1 MNLDLAILVKD
12 RPKVIVRIFKFVQ
25 IHYLVFEKNERL
37 SPCIQLSFSTNTYTS
52 QLNDWRIFKLPNFKF
67 YVNVSLATCLALT
80 PGLLGLGT
88 DPVLAKRSV
97 TPNAEIADKQEKLRV
112 VVELV
117 GAPAIEQ
124 AKKKGKKFNELTK
137 AEKDNAHGL
146 VKAEQKKA
154 KAAISKKGVKAET
167 IGEFTTVF
175 NGFSTL
181 LSATDVQKVEAL
193 PEVAHVHIVNEYE
206 RPEVKPDMV
215 TSNGMVQSQQTWGD
229 YGYTG
234 EGTIVAVID
243 TGVDADHRDFRLT
256 DDTKAELTQ
265 GEVEAA
271 VSEFGL
277 PGAYINE
284 KVPYAYNYYDENDD
298 IRDDSPGASM
308 HGMHVSGTVAANG
321 DEATGGLKGVA
332 PESQVLG
339 LKVFSND
346 PNYASTYGDIYIKAI
361 DDAIKLGADV
371 INMSLGSTAGFV
383 DADSPEQQA
392 VQRAVDNGVFMSIS
406 AGNSAYFGNGYDLPY
421 ANNPDT
427 GVVGAP
433 SVSSAST
440 SVASLE
446 NDQIQLDAFSIQS
459 GDKTDKIGWKKQDGP
474 AFTNGDYELVHV
486 GDGQP
491 GQYVGKDVK
500 GKIVFAVRDG
510 AYFYSNIQKTAE
522 ANGAAGVIV
531 RGAVGHG
538 DYVSMALANPQI
550 PMASL
555 SIKDG
560 NELQQRLVA
569 GEQMNIKFAGDR
581 ISVANRAAG
590 SLSNFTS
597 WGVTPNLDFK
607 PEISAPG
614 GQIFSTLNDDQYGLM
629 SGTSMAAPHVAG
641 GAALVLER
649 VDREFALSG
658 TARVTMAKNLL
669 INTSKAVTDIG
680 PYNQQLNQNLP
691 YTPRRGGAGLMQLH
705 AAVSTPAVAYEKTT
719 KEAKVALKELNRSK
733 ATFTLVVEN
742 LSDKAVSYDV
752 LSSLQTDLAIERT
765 AGTIQN
771 AMEAQPLQNASVTI
785 NGKKAST
792 VKLKAKQT
800 VELKI
805 ALDVSKAQVLNPK
818 TLSGLV
824 SAKDVFENGYFV
836 DGFVR
841 LTDVNGAEG
850 NPGLVVPFVGFEGDW
865 GKAPIFDASI
875 YESGSFYQTAG
886 MVDQTGNYLGMNLDE
901 SFTSDAI
908 AFSPDGDN
916 VKDVATPVFSLL
928 RNAKDVKYRIVDES
942 GDVVRTLRQ
951 DDELRKNY
959 FDGGRNTPYY
969 YSADY
974 KWDGR
979 LNGNPAPAGKYFY
992 EIEASIDYMKKEAQT
1007 LRFPVKVDYTDPTFS
1022 AKWQDDSLSVKAN
1035 DDFSGIHSV
1044 EYFLNG
1050 KSVAKLA
1057 NGSASHAFTS
1067 PLSETDE
1074 VSVRVTDHAG
1084 NSTTKTVA
1092 YSTDSEKPGVFLD
1105 APLALS
1111 PYATSIV
1118 PIKGSIQDASNINS
1132 FQVDGIDVPL
1142 TWNETTKRYDFS
1154 TNRTFI
1160 DGVHKLRFVAED
1172 AAGNVANFQRTI
1184 FVDATPAVIEIGKL
1198 PKQIGKK
1205 QTAVNVNVTVKDNFD
1220 EVKLLVNGDLKFS
1233 QALKAP
1239 YEMRAFSRTEKVT
1252 LPVTSGENTFTFEA
1266 VDLAGNV
1273 TTKTIT
1279 LFKK

>member
-1 MNLDLAILVKD
+1 MKFAI
-12 RPKVIVRIFKFVQ
+12 IFHKWIYF
-25 IHYLVFEKNERL
+25 FKKRL
-37 SPCIQLSFSTNTYTS
+37 EDT
-52 QLNDWRIFKLPNFKF
+52 KLPQPKF
-67 YVNVSLATCLALT
+67 YLNVSLATCLALT
-80 PGLLGLGT
+80 PGLLGLGAE
-88 DPVLAKRSV
+88 PVLAKPSV
-97 TPNAEIADKQEKLRV
+97 KQSVSSTDKHEKLRV

-137 AEKDNAHGL
+137 TEKDSAQKL

-154 KAAISKKGVKAET
+154 KAAISKKGVKAVTLE
-167 IGEFTTVF
+167 EFTTVF
-175 NGFSTL
+175 NGFSTML
-181 LSATDVQKVEAL
+181 TATDVKKVEAL
-193 PEVAHVHIVNEYE
+193 PEVASVHVVNKYE

-229 YGYTG
+229 YGFTG

-256 DDTKAELTQ
+256 DDSKAELSQT
-265 GEVEAA
+265 EVETA
-271 VSEFGL
+271 VSTFGM

-321 DEATGGLKGVA
+321 DEAAGGLKGVA
-332 PESQVLG
+332 PEAQVLG

-421 ANNPDT
+421 ADNPDT

-446 NDQIQLDAFSIQS
+446 NDQIQLDAFSVKS
-459 GDKTDKIGWKKQDGP
+459 GDATDKIGWKKQDGP
-474 AFTNGDYELVHV
+474 AFTQGNYDLVYV

-491 GQYVGKDVK
+491 SQYVGKDVK
-500 GKIVFAVRDG
+500 GKIVLAVRDG
-510 AYFYSNIQKTAE
+510 SYFYSNIQQTAE

-538 DYVSMALANPQI
+538 DYVSMALANPKI

-560 NELQQRLVA
+560 NTLQQRLLA
-569 GEQMNIKFAGDR
+569 GEQMTIGFAGDR
-581 ISVANRAAG
+581 LSVTNGAAG
-590 SLSNFTS
+590 QLSNFTS
-597 WGVTPNLDFK
+597 WGMTPNLDFK

-614 GQIFSTLNDDQYGLM
+614 GQIFSTLNDNQYGLM

-649 VDREFALSG
+649 VDRDFNLTG

-680 PYNQQLNQNLP
+680 PLNKQLQQNLP

-705 AAVSTPAVAYEKTT
+705 AAVSTPTIAYEKKT

-742 LSDKAVSYDV
+742 LSDKAVSYNV
-752 LSSLQTDLAIERT
+752 SSSLQTDLAIEQT
-765 AGTIQN
+765 AGLVQN
-771 AMEAQPLQNASVTI
+771 AMEAQALENAKVTV
-785 NGKKAST
+785 NGKKVST
-792 VKLKAKQT
+792 VKVKPNAK
-800 VELKI
+800 VELKV
-805 ALDVSKAQVLNPK
+805 ALDVSKAKVLNPK
-818 TLSGLV
+818 TLDGLV
-824 SAKDVFENGYFV
+824 PAKDVFENGYFV

-841 LTDVNGAEG
+841 LTDVNGPEG
-850 NPGLVVPFVGFEGDW
+850 NPSLVVPFVGFEGDW

-875 YESGSFYQTAG
+875 YEDGSFYEVSG
-886 MVDQTGNYLGMNLDE
+886 MVDQTGNYLGSNLDE
-901 SFTSDAI
+901 SVSADAI
-908 AFSPDGDN
+908 AFSPDKDGS
-916 VKDVATPVFSLL
+916 KDVAVPVFSLL
-928 RNAKDVKYRIVDES
+928 RNAKDVKYRIVDEA
-942 GDVVRTLRQ
+942 GNVVRTLFQ
-951 DDELRKNY
+951 DEELRKNY
-959 FDGGRNTPYY
+959 FDGGANTPYY
-969 YSADY
+969 YSAAY
-974 KWDGR
+974 TWDGQ
-979 LNGNPAPAGKYFY
+979 LNGKPAPAGKYFY
-992 EIEASIDYMKKEAQT
+992 EIEGSIDYMKKQAQT
-1007 LRFPVKVDYTDPTFS
+1007 LRFPVKVDYTDPTFTT
-1022 AKWQDDSLSVKAN
+1022 KWQGESLAVQAK
-1035 DDFSGIHSV
+1035 DEFSGIHSV

-1050 KSVAKLA
+1050 KSVAKQA
-1057 NGSASHAFTS
+1057 DGKAYTFTGVS
-1067 PLSETDE
+1067 DADQ
-1074 VSVRVTDHAG
+1074 VSVRVVDHAG

-1092 YSTDSEKPGVFLD
+1092 YSTDADKPGVFVN
-1105 APLALS
+1105 APLALT
-1111 PYATSIV
+1111 PYATSVV
-1118 PIKGSIQDASNINS
+1118 PVAGTIQDASAIQS
-1132 FQVDGIDVPL
+1132 FQVDGVDVPL
-1142 TWNETTKRYDFS
+1142 TWDDAKKEHIFDTT
-1154 TNRTFI
+1154 RTFA

-1172 AAGNVANFQRTI
+1172 AAGNVTNFQRAI
-1184 FVDATPAVIEIGKL
+1184 FVDTTPASIELGKL
-1198 PKQIGKK
+1198 PKKIGKK
-1205 QTAVNVNVTVKDNFD
+1205 QSTVNVSVTVKDNFD

-1233 QALKAP
+1233 QALKEP
-1239 YEMRAFSRTEKVT
+1239 YEMRSFAKTQTVT

-1266 VDLAGNV
+1266 TDLAGNV

-1279 LFKK
+1279 LVK